1 MLSSLIY
8 NINFVHKRAEIKSNS
23 WEWRRD
29 QDKDERISRNEKSV
43 KVNKNIWKRKPKV
56 KC

>member
-43 KVNKNIWKRKPKV
+43 KVNKNIWKRKA
-56 KC
+56 